1 MYVFPFLD
9 RGDSSWSKHD
19 GDEGAGSQTGTAG
32 ERQTYARKRSL
43 LETKAVFNFQ
53 SIWQRASIKVS
64 SMLRFS
70 ARIILIST
78 SRTFLADLG
87 RAFLLWARP
96 EKLRVTL
103 HACCRFTALYVL
115 IITHQYKTYFMAKRE
130 SVPHWTHPQ

>member
-1 MYVFPFLD
+1 MYVFDFLY

-64 SMLRFS
+64 SRLRFS

-78 SRTFLADLG
+78 SRTFLAKLG
-87 RAFLLWARP
+87 SAYLLSARP